1 MANTTIAAALTVEQW
16 ETAYIREWMRR
27 NQFQPY
33 MGKDINKPII
43 INETLGKKP
52 GTQVHIPLLTR
63 LENSG
68 VTGDN
73 TLEGNEE
80 ALGNYDHAIT
90 VDQLRH
96 AVVIGHLEQ
105 AKTDINMLKA
115 ATPALLDWDTDK
127 LRDEILTGLGSAN
140 VDGSTAY
147 GSCSEANKDAWLT
160 ANDGTVN
167 RVLFGNAKS
176 NQSTTDHSASL
187 LNVDSTNDTLDT
199 GMLSLAKRMIKSAAP
214 HCRPV
219 RINGSREIFV
229 AFVGPYGMRDLRAES
244 AMQQANR
251 DARERGKDNPLFQ
264 DNDLL
269 WEDIVIHEVPEIDVI
284 TGVGNGTIDVEPW
297 YLLGSSAIG
306 VAIGEP
312 THKIRDTFDYGNRE
326 GVGVACIRGVDKLM
340 HNSIQ
345 HGMLTGYVS
354 GVADS

>member
-1 MANTTIAAALTVEQW
+1 MADTTIASALTVEQW

-27 NQFQPY
+27 NKFHDY

-43 INETLGKKP
+43 VNETLGKVA

-63 LENSG
+63 LQNAG

-96 AVVIGHLEQ
+96 AVVIGHMEQ
-105 AKTDINMLKA
+105 QKTEINMLKA
-115 ATPALLDWDTDK
+115 ASPALLDWDDDK
-127 LRDEILTGLGSAN
+127 LRDEILAAAGSAN

-147 GSCSEANKDAWLT
+147 GSCSEANKDAWLA

-167 RVLFGNAKS
+167 RVLFGNAKG

-199 GMLSLAKRMIKSAAP
+199 GILSLAKRMIKQADP
-214 HCRPV
+214 RCRPV
-219 RINGSREIFV
+219 RFKDSRETYV
-229 AFVGPYGMRDLRAES
+229 AFVGSLGMRDLRAEN

-251 DARERGKDNPLFQ
+251 DARERGESNPLFQ
-264 DNDLL
+264 DGDLL
-269 WEDIVIHEVPEIDVI
+269 WEDIVIHEIPEIDVI
-284 TGVGNGTIDVEPW
+284 SGVGNGTIDVEPW

-306 VAIGEP
+306 VAIGEK
-312 THKIRDTFDYGNRE
+312 TKKISDSFDYGNKT